1 MSNDNEKPNT
11 SPQLPEDGSAVSD
24 TEAQNEVKSE
34 SAAVSD
40 TSKVPEYKGMLPD
53 EYTADE
59 LESLIEAEK
68 LDDIAEYYSGKTD
81 DNDIKDETIAEGGIM
96 SESGDENIHDSSNG
110 LSDRAKKILSYCIS
124 GAVSLAV
131 IAAAFVCA
139 LNMPKDEEVLNAAA
153 DALRA
158 EDDYISL
165 KNEYESVAAEAA
177 ALEESAAEK
186 KELSEGLV
194 DFENTRAALRSQIS
208 SLQSELVTVN
218 DENTALQQ
226 QVNDLDAQIQNRV
239 GSSITLSAG
248 RYTAGEQ
255 IAPGRYSVTGTG
267 NLVVASSE
275 GESKVNEQIESGV
288 EVTLEDGDRISL
300 NSTTKFTPL
309 N

>member
-1 MSNDNEKPNT
+1 
-11 SPQLPEDGSAVSD
+11 
-24 TEAQNEVKSE
+24 
-34 SAAVSD
+34 
-40 TSKVPEYKGMLPD
+40 MLPD

-186 KELSEGLV
+186 KELADVYKRQPPDRRLGYTLRNLFRLV
-194 DFENTRAALRSQIS
+194 CHRFRETCPDVYKRQFVY
-208 SLQSELVTVN
+208 LVCN
-218 DENTALQQ
+218 
-226 QVNDLDAQIQNRV
+226 QNHFLPRLAV
-239 GSSITLSAG
+239 
-248 RYTAGEQ
+248 
-255 IAPGRYSVTGTG
+255 
-267 NLVVASSE
+267 
-275 GESKVNEQIESGV
+275 
-288 EVTLEDGDRISL
+288 
-300 NSTTKFTPL
+300 
-309 N
+309 